1 MDKQKCGEYI
11 RRKREARGL
20 SQAELAEKLGVS
32 TYEISAWEAGFFPEA
47 EYLLPLSAT
56 LGVEVEELLSGEDA
70 ADGESAAKAVSV
82 AGRSAEINREE
93 ANPEVPNPEGPKSS
107 EEQAEE
113 PEKPEA
119 DANDSVSV
127 SGRNKSEPSARPV
140 KSAKAPAE
148 ESYYEKLHK
157 KLGETDWEKVIEPPS
172 GENGFSDGERRFG
185 IVVCVIFILIVIII
199 QGMNLGKYINRER
212 ELTLENYREYIEISV
227 HPAGEGPVYTDLT
240 EQVLEVTA
248 KKEIRDFSISVKVC
262 FSYTLSGDS
271 ENTVFR
277 EAQIREQTIDEYT
290 FAVRTFFFDRSV
302 WNCGVEVLSVEGK
315 LP

>member
-32 TYEISAWEAGFFPEA
+32 TSEISAWEAGFFPEA
-47 EYLLPLSAT
+47 EYLLPLSAA

-70 ADGESAAKAVSV
+70 ADGESAAKAVFV
-82 AGRSAEINREE
+82 AGQSSEIKSEE
-93 ANPEVPNPEGPKSS
+93 VSPKEPKSS

-119 DANDSVSV
+119 AVNDSANG
-127 SGRNKSEPSARPV
+127 SGRNKAEPSARPV

-157 KLGETDWEKVIEPPS
+157 KLGKTDWEKVIEPPS

-185 IVVCVIFILIVIII
+185 KILCICFIILILIL
-199 QGMNLGKYINRER
+199 QGTRLQSYLQRDR
-212 ELTLENYREYIEISV
+212 ELTLENYRQYIEISV

>member
-1 MDKQKCGEYI
+1 M
-11 RRKREARGL
+11 
-20 SQAELAEKLGVS
+20 
-32 TYEISAWEAGFFPEA
+32 
-47 EYLLPLSAT
+47 
-56 LGVEVEELLSGEDA
+56 SGEDA

-119 DANDSVSV
+119 AANDSVSV
-127 SGRNKSEPSARPV
+127 SGRNKAEPSARPV

-185 IVVCVIFILIVIII
+185 KILCICFIILILIL
-199 QGMNLGKYINRER
+199 QGTRLQSYLQRDR
-212 ELTLENYREYIEISV
+212 ELTLENYRQYIEISV

>member
-47 EYLLPLSAT
+47 EYLLPLSAA

-70 ADGESAAKAVSV
+70 ADGESAAKAVFV
-82 AGRSAEINREE
+82 AGQSSEIKSEE
-93 ANPEVPNPEGPKSS
+93 ASPKEPKSS
-107 EEQAEE
+107 EDQAEE

-119 DANDSVSV
+119 AANDSANG
-127 SGRNKSEPSARPV
+127 SGRNKAEPFARPV

-157 KLGETDWEKVIEPPS
+157 KLGKTDWEKVIEPPS

-185 IVVCVIFILIVIII
+185 IVVCVIFILIVVII
-199 QGMNLGKYINRER
+199 QGMHLGEYINRER
-212 ELTLENYREYIEISV
+212 ELTFENYRKYIEISV
-227 HPAGEGPVYTDLT
+227 HPAGEGPIYTDFT
-240 EQVLEVTA
+240 RHTAEFRA
-248 KKEIRDFSISVKVC
+248 KKEIRDFSISVRFSFSRDPATDPEDGIFEEIQIEEKVVYQN
-262 FSYTLSGDS
+262 SVPERTLSFD
-271 ENTVFR
+271 
-277 EAQIREQTIDEYT
+277 APM
-290 FAVRTFFFDRSV
+290 FFLGF
-302 WNCGVEVLSVEGK
+302 EVLSVEGK

>member
-47 EYLLPLSAT
+47 EYLLPLSAA

-119 DANDSVSV
+119 AANDSVSV
-127 SGRNKSEPSARPV
+127 SGRNKAEPSARPV

-157 KLGETDWEKVIEPPS
+157 KLGKTDWEKVIEPPS

-185 IVVCVIFILIVIII
+185 IVVCVIFILIVIIM

-212 ELTLENYREYIEISV
+212 ELTLENYREYIEVSV
-227 HPAGEGPVYTDLT
+227 HPEGEWPMYTDLT
-240 EQVLEVTA
+240 RHTVEFRA
-248 KKEIRDFSISVKVC
+248 KKEIREFSISVRCSFSRDPETDPEDGIFEEMQIEEKVVYQN
-262 FSYTLSGDS
+262 SVPERTLSFD
-271 ENTVFR
+271 
-277 EAQIREQTIDEYT
+277 APM
-290 FAVRTFFFDRSV
+290 FFLGF
-302 WNCGVEVLSVEGK
+302 EVLSVEGK

>member
-47 EYLLPLSAT
+47 EYLLPLSAA

-82 AGRSAEINREE
+82 AGRSSEIKSEE
-93 ANPEVPNPEGPKSS
+93 VSPKEPKSS
-107 EEQAEE
+107 EEQTEE

-119 DANDSVSV
+119 AVNDSANV
-127 SGRNKSEPSARPV
+127 SGRDKAEPPARPV
-140 KSAKAPAE
+140 RSAKAPAE

-157 KLGETDWEKVIEPPS
+157 KLGKTDWEKVIEPPS

-185 IVVCVIFILIVIII
+185 TVVCVIFILIVIII
-199 QGMNLGKYINRER
+199 QGMNLGKYINRDR
-212 ELTLENYREYIEISV
+212 ELTLENYRQYIEISV